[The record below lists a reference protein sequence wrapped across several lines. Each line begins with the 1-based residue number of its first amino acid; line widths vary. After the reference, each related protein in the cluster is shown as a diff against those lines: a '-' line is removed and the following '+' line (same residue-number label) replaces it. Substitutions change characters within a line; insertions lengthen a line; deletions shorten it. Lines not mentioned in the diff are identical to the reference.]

1 VEKKNHFIQFLT
13 KNNSFN
19 EWIIEHSNNLITNI
33 CSLKFLGIMIDNTLS
48 WKSHIDKTGQVV
60 LQPATQIPL
69 LPNHTETP
77 THIEPITIR
86 PMW

>member
-1 VEKKNHFIQFLT
+1 
-13 KNNSFN
+13 
-19 EWIIEHSNNLITNI
+19 
-33 CSLKFLGIMIDNTLS
+33 MIDNTLS

>member
-1 VEKKNHFIQFLT
+1 MVGL
-13 KNNSFN
+13 
-19 EWIIEHSNNLITNI
+19 EWYPCCRLQRGWFGVVSVLQAEAQL
-33 CSLKFLGIMIDNTLS
+33 
-48 WKSHIDKTGQVV
+48 V

-69 LPNHTETP
+69 QPNHTETP